1 MCKISGGDTFEE
13 RCQQGGLEIT
23 SISQTAELEY
33 ENSQL
38 MTEEF
43 MELIYELR
51 NIMKL
56 DQKKIK
62 DTLKE
67 VDKRKTTYYGTKQ

>member
-1 MCKISGGDTFEE
+1 
-13 RCQQGGLEIT
+13 
-23 SISQTAELEY
+23 
-33 ENSQL
+33 
-38 MTEEF
+38 

-67 VDKRKTTYYGTKQ
+67 VDKRKTPIMALNSKLAGIYDRM

>member
-1 MCKISGGDTFEE
+1 
-13 RCQQGGLEIT
+13 
-23 SISQTAELEY
+23 
-33 ENSQL
+33 

-43 MELIYELR
+43 IELIYELR

-67 VDKRKTTYYGTKQ
+67 VDKRKTTYHGTKQ